1 MPRHGYALDDPEV
14 AEALK
19 VTAEQ
24 RKQIRDI
31 QAEGM
36 KKMQDLGFQTM
47 GNLFRNGPNPTAFQK
62 SSKDVSKRLQQ
73 IWDDTG
79 DHLLGIL
86 TLEQK
91 CKWNELTGK
100 PFKASSTTGS
110 R

>member
-1 MPRHGYALDDPEV
+1 M
-14 AEALK
+14 AEDLK

-24 RKQIRDI
+24 QKQIRDI

-47 GNLFRNGPNPTAFQK
+47 GNLFRTGPNPAVFQK

-79 DHLLGIL
+79 DQLLGIL
-86 TLEQK
+86 TSEQK
-91 CKWNELTGK
+91 SKWNELIGK
-100 PFKASSTTGS
+100 PFKASSTAGS